1 MFWLPADEFEFSGQR
16 VQFAV
21 PLESLYVPTRQAL
34 HWPFETPMS
43 GPVYPVLHEHPMP
56 DQFPSLQTPV
66 VHAEIFC
73 GLLFNAQQS
82 PTVVVAESDL
92 NPAGHSV
99 QYAAPLAFENVSG
112 AQGKHEVVAIASW
125 Y

>member
-1 MFWLPADEFEFSGQR
+1 M
-16 VQFAV
+16 QFAV
-21 PLESLYVPTRQAL
+21 PLESLYVPGRQAL
-34 HWPFETPMS
+34 HWPLEAPIS

-56 DQFPSLQTPV
+56 DQFPSLQSTV
-66 VHAEIFC
+66 VHADIFC
-73 GLLFNAQQS
+73 GLLFSAQQS
-82 PTVVVAESDL
+82 STVVVAGSDL

-112 AQGKHEVVAIASW
+112 VQDKHEVVAIASW